1 MLNISRSKAEAY
13 ALSDDKGSKDKVS
26 TRQRIATY
34 LAASV
39 LGLALDVMNTSLS
52 ILACILYII
61 ELYVEDAL
69 YPAYNDNY
77 YGVSWQFLFFVRFT
91 P

>member
-1 MLNISRSKAEAY
+1 
-13 ALSDDKGSKDKVS
+13 
-26 TRQRIATY
+26 
-34 LAASV
+34 
-39 LGLALDVMNTSLS
+39 MNTSLS

-69 YPAYNDNY
+69 YPAYNDNH
-77 YGVSWQFLFFVRFT
+77 YGVSWQFNFFVRFA

>member
-1 MLNISRSKAEAY
+1 M
-13 ALSDDKGSKDKVS
+13 S

-69 YPAYNDNY
+69 YPAYNDNH
-77 YGVSWQFLFFVRFT
+77 YGVSWQFNFFVRFA